1 MTPLSKLESALGYV
15 FRNPALLDQAL
26 THRSHG
32 VPHNERLEFLGDS
45 VLNFVVSTLLY
56 QQHAEMDEGDLSR
69 VRANLVKQAAL
80 ADIARGLDLSEY
92 LRLGEGELKS
102 GGFRRPSILADAV
115 EAVLGA
121 IYIDGG
127 FEAVREAI
135 TRQYQP
141 ILANIDIRTFGKDPK
156 TLLQELVQGR
166 GLPLPAYAVVAT
178 HGAAHSQ
185 MFDVECTVPKLDI
198 RVSASGSSR
207 RAAEQL
213 AAGQAIEAIQALGP
227 VRGARRRS
235 RKPAQ
240 LSLPVAVAQE
250 KK

>member
-1 MTPLSKLESALGYV
+1 M
-15 FRNPALLDQAL
+15 
-26 THRSHG
+26 
-32 VPHNERLEFLGDS
+32 
-45 VLNFVVSTLLY
+45 
-56 QQHAEMDEGDLSR
+56 
-69 VRANLVKQAAL
+69 
-80 ADIARGLDLSEY
+80 
-92 LRLGEGELKS
+92 
-102 GGFRRPSILADAV
+102 
-115 EAVLGA
+115 
-121 IYIDGG
+121 
-127 FEAVREAI
+127 
-135 TRQYQP
+135 
-141 ILANIDIRTFGKDPK
+141 
-156 TLLQELVQGR
+156 QGR